1 MDTFMQVFENRA
13 PHWTAETA
21 WLFSLLFIYVLALAA
36 LCGARRWRLAGIMLL
51 FSYIYNVLVT
61 TLLMREPAEQV
72 RYTLRINFIRQV
84 FLEHNEFA
92 AAEALLN
99 FLLLFPV
106 GLFMPILLK
115 KYATLKTCLFGFALT
130 VFIEVTQLVSHL
142 GELQADDLILNY
154 LGCCTGAWLLAAIGE
169 TVRKIS
175 LRRKKIDKTS
185 CNLKRNV
192 L

>member
-1 MDTFMQVFENRA
+1 MDTFMRVFESRA
-13 PHWTAETA
+13 PRWTAETA
-21 WLFSLLFIYVLALAA
+21 WLFALLFVYVLALAA
-36 LCGARRWRLAGIMLL
+36 LCGARKWRLAGIMLL

-61 TLLMREPAEQV
+61 TLLMREPSEQI
-72 RYTLRINFIRQV
+72 RYTLRINFIRQI
-84 FLEHNEFA
+84 FLEHDGFA

-106 GLFMPILLK
+106 GLFMPVLLK
-115 KYATLKTCLFGFALT
+115 KYAVLKTCVFGFALT
-130 VFIEVTQLVSHL
+130 VFIEVTQLVTRL

-154 LGCCTGAWLLAAIGE
+154 LGCCTGAWLLAALG
-169 TVRKIS
+169 TAVRKIS
-175 LRRKKIDKTS
+175 LKRKKIDKTS

>member
-1 MDTFMQVFENRA
+1 MDTFMRVFESRA

-84 FLEHNEFA
+84 FFEHNGFA

-106 GLFMPILLK
+106 GLFMPVLLK

-130 VFIEVTQLVSHL
+130 VFIEVTQLVTHL
-142 GELQADDLILNY
+142 GEFQSDDLILNY
-154 LGCCTGAWLLAAIGE
+154 LGCCTGAWLLAAIGAA
-169 TVRKIS
+169 VRKNFAQT
-175 LRRKKIDKTS
+175 KK
-185 CNLKRNV
+185 N
-192 L
+192 